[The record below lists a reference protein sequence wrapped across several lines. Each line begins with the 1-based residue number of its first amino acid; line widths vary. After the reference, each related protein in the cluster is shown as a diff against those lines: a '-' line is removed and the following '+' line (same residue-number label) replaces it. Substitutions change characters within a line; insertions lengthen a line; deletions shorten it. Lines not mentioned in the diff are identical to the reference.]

1 VNGHPSDLRPSP
13 APPTRRGRARRHIT
27 RSQRIG
33 AALIAGACVFA
44 AAWYVPRIVSAD
56 NRSLAGAVTSSGIVY
71 LNFSNSGQLASIKAR
86 IGERVRKGEL
96 LAAEAAPAQTAELS
110 ADRAVIAADKTALAA
125 QLGAGQ
131 AAAIA
136 TARAQ
141 LARDQAALAI
151 DRADAAGTRIAAP
164 AAGTVVAV
172 NGQPGETADAEGIRD
187 YAAEQA
193 GTPITQQ
200 PLFSLLPEGPQSS
213 VAANGSSTATA
224 LPVIALRISNSWQV
238 SVLVPESSVSAIEPG
253 QVVKI
258 DVPAANITA
267 IPGRVQALLDTPV
280 ATSQGTSYQAV
291 VTVLDHQQYPPPT
304 GMAADVQ
311 LGS

>member
-1 VNGHPSDLRPSP
+1 VNGHPSDLHPGP
-13 APPTRRGRARRHIT
+13 AAPARRGRTRRHIT
-27 RSQRIG
+27 RTQRIG
-33 AALIAGACVFA
+33 AALIAGACVLA

-71 LNFSNSGQLASIKAR
+71 LNFSNSGQLASIRAR
-86 IGERVRKGEL
+86 IGEKVRKGEL
-96 LAAEAAPAQTAELS
+96 LAAEAAPAQAAELS
-110 ADRAVIAADKTALAA
+110 ADRAVIAADKTALSAE
-125 QLGAGQ
+125 LGAGQ
-131 AAAIA
+131 PAAIA

-141 LARDQAALAI
+141 LARDRAALAI

-172 NGQPGETADAEGIRD
+172 NGQAGETADAEGIRD

-213 VAANGSSTATA
+213 IAANGSSTAGA